1 MSDSNITFI
10 GGGNMARSLVGG
22 LVAAGTPSRT
32 ISVSEPQPEL
42 RNNLQKDFDINVHA
56 DNLSAATGTRVI
68 ILAVKPQV
76 LQ

>member
-1 MSDSNITFI
+1 MSDSNIAFI

-42 RNNLQKDFDINVHA
+42 RNNLQKDFDINVH
-56 DNLSAATGTRVI
+56 
-68 ILAVKPQV
+68 
-76 LQ
+76 